1 MWLAITRPA
10 RRLRYVR
17 GSLKRRPLTMT
28 KFIEDL
34 RSRLINEDEDGHGYA
49 WGGGGLLVVLLIVVL
64 LILIF

>member
-1 MWLAITRPA
+1 
-10 RRLRYVR
+10 
-17 GSLKRRPLTMT
+17 MT

>member
-1 MWLAITRPA
+1 
-10 RRLRYVR
+10 
-17 GSLKRRPLTMT
+17 MT

-34 RSRLINEDEDGHGYA
+34 RSRLTEGEDGHTYA